1 VRTIPWLVLLGLV
14 VLSAPRQAGAGEA
27 EVLAA
32 WKRHELQFTYMGF
45 TTRYSCEGL
54 RDKMRLLLEAIGARD
69 LSVTS
74 RGCTN
79 MPWQVTEFP
88 RVRMT
93 FYAPELP
100 AAGQKDV
107 GPPVAARW
115 TPVTLTRR
123 QPRALELGD
132 CELVEQFRDRVLPAF
147 TTRAARQDINC
158 IPHQLSG
165 SSFSLSLEVL
175 VGLPSPDAGQ
185 QPPVATGRR

>member
-1 VRTIPWLVLLGLV
+1 MTPWLVLLGVTSL
-14 VLSAPRQAGAGEA
+14 LSPSHAGAEET

-32 WKRHELQFTYMGF
+32 WKRHDLQFTYMGF

-54 RDKMRLLLEAIGARD
+54 RDKMRLLLEAAGAHD
-69 LSVTS
+69 PSVS
-74 RGCTN
+74 PRGCTN

-100 AAGQKDV
+100 VPGQKEV
-107 GPPVAARW
+107 GPPVVARW
-115 TPVTLTRR
+115 KPAALTRR
-123 QPRALELGD
+123 QPRELELGD

-147 TTRAARQDINC
+147 TTRAVRHDINC

-165 SSFSLSLEVL
+165 SSFSLSFEVL
-175 VGLPSPDAGQ
+175 VGLPSPDES
-185 QPPVATGRR
+185 QPSRGASGGR

>member
-1 VRTIPWLVLLGLV
+1 VRTISWFVLLGLV
-14 VLSAPRQAGAGEA
+14 ALMAPRHAGAEEA

-54 RDKMRLLLEAIGARD
+54 RDKMRLLLEAAGAHD
-69 LSVTS
+69 LKVTP
-74 RGCTN
+74 RGCN
-79 MPWQVTEFP
+79 SMAWQVTEFP
-88 RVRMT
+88 RVRMV

-100 AAGQKDV
+100 AAGQREV

-147 TTRAARQDINC
+147 TTRAVRQDINC

-165 SSFSLSLEVL
+165 SSFSLTFDVL
-175 VGLPSPDAGQ
+175 VGHPSPDEARPSGG
-185 QPPVATGRR
+185 ATGGR